1 MAPIA
6 TGTATRI
13 HTHHHS
19 SPTAQPPPN
28 QLVPDSPEHSVN
40 STSNASLPHSQQSP
54 ENRSQTIVKD
64 VHLSPDD
71 PNAVIDS
78 GAMMTTSP
86 RRLLMGTIWQDN
98 IRPAPPGTSIRYG
111 PPPAARSARLYELP
125 RSTIT
130 RVSRLHHRT
139 GHLPADLMCI
149 AVSTTWR
156 NTASSFG
163 AADHRR
169 NHHHLNPHPTHQTQ
183 CPGHPPRRR
192 TPKLDT
198 SPQLT
203 SSAPTTQADDFKDDS
218 SWNIGYDNV
227 GPINPPSIEGTPSS
241 TISVLRFFTSRGFKP
256 RILHSDYFSMFRS
269 RKCLTFYEDHQC
281 RHETSAP
288 YQQWQNAVE
297 RDIQTILGNVSATI
311 HGQDFLRADIWG
323 HALSHWN
330 RLHNAVPHSILQDT
344 PARLIDNNFHIDAH
358 HQYRFAFGDIL
369 CFPLQDHERLWKF
382 DVKNDIGFY
391 SGEEDSTKGGSI
403 VYMPYTHSFLVRGNG
418 HRVLIS
424 DLQLLQWYSRRR
436 DIRRNP
442 LPYATVK
449 DAIMDLLANRETPV
463 QLDSNTQLLITPALD
478 DTGALILPITL
489 AVIQHTTTIAAPNPL
504 THPPRNALLPIPPP
518 QALRRNPTNRT
529 KTSIYKP
536 HDIRAVTAALRT
548 IMDRENPPPSI
559 FNTDNDS
566 SPRTRTSC
574 EIETTDALKAPD
586 SAQFTIA
593 IQKEIH
599 SLIHE
604 TKIFIPVT
612 KTPTGYRENHTNRRV
627 WRIRTTL
634 KCKRKKKPNGEPDKH
649 KARAAACGDTLR
661 RAMIKAAVPLPPSY
675 SPTIMPFTFAH
686 FLQLAIIQQLH
697 MATMD
702 IKSAY
707 LNAPLPND
715 ADWIVTT
722 LEPHIAKVCGLDPAQ
737 EDRIA
742 NALYGLPDSGRI
754 FYLHYKKALLAEGY
768 TMSAFDNC
776 LFYRVSPTETTC
788 IIVYVDDTFIF
799 SNFLANIDAVI
810 TNIGKHYEV
819 TLDRDAT
826 SFLGLNILHKPD
838 GTVLITQPK
847 LLTKLFALYPPL
859 RDTQHKPI
867 HPYPP
872 LPKDSDPP
880 PQPTDHYGYLRLF
893 GILLYLTKSRPDIMA
908 AVSFAGTKSSNPTD
922 RDHNDLYYVVEYLRA
937 TQDIGHILHR
947 SSTATLHLY
956 CEVHASYLLHSD
968 SKGHT
973 GYTIS
978 FHGTTARA
986 IFTLAKEINSI
997 IALCQELHIPLELPA
1012 IIMEDNSAVVT
1023 MANNDS
1029 GYAKKCK
1036 HFLMVINYVKE
1047 QVSLGQIEA
1056 RKIFGKL
1063 NNADLHTKP
1072 LRSSSFPHM
1081 AHRILGQPA
1090 PLPISTPLVD
1100 ESPDPPTEIVP
1111 LVGMDVT
1118 GQPSSETK
1126 RVHP

>member
-1 MAPIA
+1 
-6 TGTATRI
+6 
-13 HTHHHS
+13 
-19 SPTAQPPPN
+19 
-28 QLVPDSPEHSVN
+28 
-40 STSNASLPHSQQSP
+40 
-54 ENRSQTIVKD
+54 
-64 VHLSPDD
+64 
-71 PNAVIDS
+71 
-78 GAMMTTSP
+78 
-86 RRLLMGTIWQDN
+86 
-98 IRPAPPGTSIRYG
+98 
-111 PPPAARSARLYELP
+111 
-125 RSTIT
+125 
-130 RVSRLHHRT
+130 
-139 GHLPADLMCI
+139 MCI

-156 NTASSFG
+156 NTG
-163 AADHRR
+163 VTPADI
-169 NHHHLNPHPTHQTQ
+169 
-183 CPGHPPRRR
+183 RR
-192 TPKLDT
+192 TFYRQPCLVCVMAKRNKDSKLIWSRRPPAQPPPPQPPPITQDFAPRTPTEDKDTKLDT
-198 SPQLT
+198 SPLPT
-203 SSAPTTQADDFKDDS
+203 SVGPTSPADDFKDDS
-218 SWNIGYDNV
+218 SWNIGECISYDNV
-227 GPINPPSIEGTPSS
+227 GPINPPSIEGYKQFLAFRDTRSKYLFNFPVKHCDED
-241 TISVLRFFTSRGFKP
+241 TFLYYLERVLRFFTSRGFKP
-256 RILHSDYFSMFRS
+256 RILRSDYFSTFRS
-269 RKCLTFYEDHQC
+269 NKCLTFYEDHQC

-323 HALSHWN
+323 HALSHWT
-330 RLHNAVPHSILQDT
+330 RLHNAVPHSVLQDT
-344 PARLIDNNFHIDAH
+344 PARIIDNSFHIDAH

-391 SGEEDSTKGGSI
+391 SGDEDSTKGGSI

-463 QLDSNTQLLITPALD
+463 QTDSNTQLLITPALD
-478 DTGALILPITL
+478 DTGALILPITP
-489 AVIQHTTTIAAPNPL
+489 AVIQHATTIAAPNPPS
-504 THPPRNALLPIPPP
+504 HPPRNALLPIPPP
-518 QALRRNPTNRT
+518 QALRRNPANRT
-529 KTSIYKP
+529 KTSFYKP
-536 HDIRAVTAALRT
+536 HDIRAVTAAIRT

-566 SPRTRTSC
+566 SPTDTDIMRSYAIDTLFASEYYTGDTE

-604 TKIFIPVT
+604 TKTFIPVT
-612 KTPTGYRENHTNRRV
+612 KTLTGYRENNSNRRV

-649 KARAAACGDTLR
+649 KARAAARGDTLR
-661 RAMIKAAVPLPPSY
+661 RAMIKAAVPLPPTY
-675 SPTIMPFTFAH
+675 SPTIMPITFAL

-707 LNAPLPND
+707 LNAPLPID

-722 LEPHIAKVCGLDPAQ
+722 IEPHIAKVCGLDPGQ
-737 EDRIA
+737 EYRIA

-768 TMSAFDNC
+768 KMSAFDNC
-776 LFYRVSPTETTC
+776 LFYRVSPTETTY

-799 SNFLANIDAVI
+799 SNSLANIDAVI

-826 SFLGLNILHKPD
+826 SFLGLNILHNPD

-880 PQPTDHYGYLRLF
+880 PQPTDHYGYLRLL

-922 RDHNDLYYVVEYLRA
+922 RDHSDLYYVVEYLRA

-947 SSTATLHLY
+947 SSTATLRLY
-956 CEVHASYLLHSD
+956 CEVDASYLLHSD

-978 FHGTTARA
+978 FHGTTGTFYNRSVKQTAVATSSTHAEARA
-986 IFTLAKEINSI
+986 IFTLAKEINFI

-1047 QVSLGQIEA
+1047 QVALGQIEA

-1081 AHRILGQPA
+1081 AHKILGQPA
-1090 PLPISTPLVD
+1090 PILPISTPPVD
-1100 ESPDPPTEIVP
+1100 EITDPLTEIVP
-1111 LVGMDVT
+1111 LAGMDVT

-1126 RVHP
+1126 RLHPDPTDDTPGAKRRRAHLLRFLSSPAISGATVDMVVDDIIPRP